1 MSGPMRSSNEDFA
14 GWLDSE
20 RMGDSAIVPSGS
32 VVICSRNRPHLL
44 RDCVSSLIAGTAQP
58 TEIIVVDQS
67 QQSDLTLEF
76 LAADHS
82 QSCRVHYHWTPQRGL
97 SRAMNLAVGLAHH
110 NFLLFTHDDVI
121 VDKGWYAAMIAAL
134 AEAVSPTIITG
145 RVVASDEPIRGGFV
159 PSLIVDT
166 DSRHYRG
173 RIDNDVLYPMN
184 MAMHRTTFN
193 LVGQFDERLG
203 PGTPIRL
210 LKTTIT
216 GSARWNMGSR
226 SSTPRRRG
234 PTSGLEDRYQPT
246 TVALC
251 AWSRRLLCQAR
262 SVSRATYA
270 SPPRP
275 RSITL
280 PRVDGVLRDTS
291 GPPGRRLCG
300 FRRRACGWRSELAH
314 AVPLTAPGMVSM
326 LTRLIARL
334 RPYQPMIRSREHLD
348 GQYKNGTWD
357 YLWSIGELARFS
369 VVAGYCRFL
378 RPGGAIL
385 EIGCGE
391 GVLQDRLDH

>member
-44 RDCVSSLIAGTAQP
+44 RDCVHSLIAGTAQP

-67 QQSDLTLEF
+67 QQSDSTLEF

-159 PSLIVDT
+159 PSLIVDR

-203 PGTPIRL
+203 PGTPYPAAEDNDYGFRALEHGVTIQYLPDAEVQHRAWRTDINRL
-210 LKTTIT
+210 
-216 GSARWNMGSR
+216 RWH
-226 SSTPRRRG
+226 
-234 PTSGLEDRYQPT
+234 Y
-246 TVALC
+246 ALGQG
-251 AWSRRLLCQAR
+251 AFYAKHVQFRERHMLRRLGREASRYLGLTAYYATR
-262 SVSRATYA
+262 LDRRAVGYAASAAGLAVGAVSWHMRY
-270 SPPRP
+270 
-275 RSITL
+275 
-280 PRVDGVLRDTS
+280 
-291 GPPGRRLCG
+291 RL
-300 FRRRACGWRSELAH
+300 RRRAW
-314 AVPLTAPGMVSM
+314 
-326 LTRLIARL
+326 
-334 RPYQPMIRSREHLD
+334 
-348 GQYKNGTWD
+348 
-357 YLWSIGELARFS
+357 
-369 VVAGYCRFL
+369 
-378 RPGGAIL
+378 
-385 EIGCGE
+385 
-391 GVLQDRLDH
+391 